1 MKISDVTVL
10 KMIALTS
17 PEAVA
22 MIRRVA
28 EFEKVMIQLSTV
40 TGLSVSACADIVRN
54 TAKETD
60 HSWQEVAAHL
70 KWEATKENKT
80 HG

>member
-1 MKISDVTVL
+1 MEYSMSV
-10 KMIALTS
+10 IAYYTS
-17 PEAVA
+17 PESVT

-28 EFEKVMIQLSTV
+28 EFERVMIQLSTV